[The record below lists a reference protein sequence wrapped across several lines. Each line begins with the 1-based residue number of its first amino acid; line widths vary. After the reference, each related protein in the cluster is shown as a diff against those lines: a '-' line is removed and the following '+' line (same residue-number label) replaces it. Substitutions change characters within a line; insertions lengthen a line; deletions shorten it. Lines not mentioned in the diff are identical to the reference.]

1 MNISFP
7 DDTYRT
13 LLKEANHRDMPMA
26 KLCSELLQTAAK
38 IIEKIKQITSEDTM
52 TTETV
57 ETNQPDEQDGTFD
70 RS

>member
-13 LLKEANHRDMPMA
+13 LLVEANRRDMPMA

-38 IIEKIKQITSEDTM
+38 IIEKNKTDNQRGYYDDR
-52 TTETV
+52 ET
-57 ETNQPDEQDGTFD
+57 
-70 RS
+70 RK

>member
-13 LLKEANHRDMPMA
+13 LLKEANRRDMPMA

-38 IIEKIKQITSEDTM
+38 IIKKNKTDNQRGYYDDR
-52 TTETV
+52 ET
-57 ETNQPDEQDGTFD
+57 
-70 RS
+70 RK

>member
-13 LLKEANHRDMPMA
+13 LLGEANRRDMPMA

-38 IIEKIKQITSEDTM
+38 IIEKNKTDNQRGYYDDR
-52 TTETV
+52 ET
-57 ETNQPDEQDGTFD
+57 
-70 RS
+70 RK

>member
-13 LLKEANHRDMPMA
+13 LLKEANRRDMPMA

-38 IIEKIKQITSEDTM
+38 IIEKNKTD
-52 TTETV
+52 
-57 ETNQPDEQDGTFD
+57 NQRGYYDD
-70 RS
+70 REARK

>member
-38 IIEKIKQITSEDTM
+38 IIDKTKADNQ
-52 TTETV
+52 TE
-57 ETNQPDEQDGTFD
+57 NQRGNDG
-70 RS
+70 RNEYRK

>member
-13 LLKEANHRDMPMA
+13 LLKEANRRDMPMA

-38 IIEKIKQITSEDTM
+38 IIEKNKTD
-52 TTETV
+52 
-57 ETNQPDEQDGTFD
+57 NQRGYYDD
-70 RS
+70 RERRN

>member
-38 IIEKIKQITSEDTM
+38 IIEKSKTDNQRGYYDDR
-52 TTETV
+52 ET
-57 ETNQPDEQDGTFD
+57 
-70 RS
+70 RK